1 MQSEQYWWIR
11 YGAYSPGLHNLPHM
25 GEVIADHRRRRYR
38 TQDEFATAVGE
49 KLRNVQEWE
58 TNIMMT
64 DMGRRILLAK
74 LLAIP
79 PALLG
84 LTWHQVYSDQPHENY
99 TGTLKHMGEIFEEDA
114 FYTYEDILT
123 LGYAYFYQGGAPQL
137 AYRLNR
143 RLASLKTL
151 AANALPSDREAWQTL
166 LVRFYWLC
174 GSFAQRRLASN
185 QTLIQFTEA
194 LKLATELDDNQ
205 LICHSYHLLADEYE
219 KQGKLAAASDAI
231 QAALALVAD
240 PRAPI
245 TPLKGNI
252 YLRAASVKGQLAGS
266 SQKERDEARA
276 LQDRAASMLY
286 MQKTVEDDITLLR
299 FNLAAVNHEKAKLM
313 LLFAQRRYDQGR
325 AIPAKEI
332 DLIQTRLRAALDSV
346 PSDLT
351 AWKVYFHL
359 TEARAYLAQHDI
371 EASVY
376 AGKEALRAART
387 VNTAR
392 GINEIKELYMQLKE
406 SGFVNA
412 HVDNLGLQLGLI

>member
-1 MQSEQYWWIR
+1 M
-11 YGAYSPGLHNLPHM
+11 
-25 GEVIADHRRRRYR
+25 
-38 TQDEFATAVGE
+38 
-49 KLRNVQEWE
+49 
-58 TNIMMT
+58 
-64 DMGRRILLAK
+64 
-74 LLAIP
+74 
-79 PALLG
+79 
-84 LTWHQVYSDQPHENY
+84 
-99 TGTLKHMGEIFEEDA
+99 
-114 FYTYEDILT
+114 
-123 LGYAYFYQGGAPQL
+123 
-137 AYRLNR
+137 
-143 RLASLKTL
+143 
-151 AANALPSDREAWQTL
+151 
-166 LVRFYWLC
+166 
-174 GSFAQRRLASN
+174 
-185 QTLIQFTEA
+185 
-194 LKLATELDDNQ
+194 
-205 LICHSYHLLADEYE
+205 
-219 KQGKLAAASDAI
+219 
-231 QAALALVAD
+231 
-240 PRAPI
+240 
-245 TPLKGNI
+245 
-252 YLRAASVKGQLAGS
+252 
-266 SQKERDEARA
+266 
-276 LQDRAASMLY
+276 
-286 MQKTVEDDITLLR
+286 LR